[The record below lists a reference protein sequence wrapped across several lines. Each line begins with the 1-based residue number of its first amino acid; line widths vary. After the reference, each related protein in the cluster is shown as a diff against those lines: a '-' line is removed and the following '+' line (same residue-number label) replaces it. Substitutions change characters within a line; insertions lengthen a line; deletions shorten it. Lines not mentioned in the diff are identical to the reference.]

1 MQSIKLP
8 MMDHLVSQKK
18 SPDQPILDASGGGDT
33 HSKEK
38 HFSDVLQTEQKQ
50 DADADTQGKK
60 EPVSPS
66 DQSTVAKKP
75 AQPPE
80 QPDKLTKNR
89 EPVSADADSP
99 HQIDPLQDSSDSVPV
114 SVDEAKDLAA
124 EITVEKPLVASTW
137 QMPLTMDIATAEEM
151 SPPVFSMT
159 DELDSVH
166 IDTLPSTLFESPHP
180 VEVELAQATHMTEAS
195 RAEMDTLSTALEEDG
210 LVQHI
215 LHQLE
220 ESQTTNVPLDRQRLV
235 DVSKS
240 NQHEPPPAAIDLN
253 EILVELVDTDVVEL
267 APDLV
272 VQDAPIETTSP
283 VEDVLKESVKQAY
296 LQESPLSSRQ
306 VVVDSRLI
314 HEQRLQQ
321 IHLKI
326 AAYTEQ
332 MDVADT
338 VKQDPI
344 VDKSM
349 DQLITF
355 TVELIETAD
364 VEAASSAIEPATSAI
379 EPAPML
385 AVKAEESPDMGAEM
399 QLSSTL
405 AEAVPEEADSQ
416 PDMLLSVETEMP
428 LTPQLKLTTAAVVI
442 PAEAT
447 DTDEVKTQPPPPP
460 VVQDIQVD
468 DIPAITQQAPVIAAT
483 SSLLEE
489 SKAKVNQVK
498 STANATVD
506 SGYQSDDVVQKEV
519 NLVKENSLPKAVQI
533 KEIQVSD
540 MNGVN
545 LLPDNQSE
553 AKSSTTSTSTSTSA
567 LYTPDK
573 VMSMT
578 MKLNHTQAQHVVSH
592 QQMMQIVQ
600 DKFADMMRH
609 HVMMMVDHGV
619 KKAELRLDPPE
630 LGSMKIKI
638 NMQGDQTQI
647 QFQVAQVQTRDILEQ
662 SLPRLKEMLEQ
673 QGFSLADGH
682 VNQESNHKEKH
693 GDGKNNDNFHDDSLL
708 SMEDF
713 ETDHLQQGIYK
724 DGRVDFYA

>member
-18 SPDQPILDASGGGDT
+18 SPDQPILDASGEGDA
-33 HSKEK
+33 HSKGK

-50 DADADTQGKK
+50 HAETDKQVKK
-60 EPVSPS
+60 KPVLPS
-66 DQSTVAKKP
+66 GQPAVHKKP
-75 AQPPE
+75 ARPPE
-80 QPDKLTKNR
+80 QPDKLTKNS
-89 EPVSADADSP
+89 EPDSAAAESP
-99 HQIDPLQDSSDSVPV
+99 HEIDPLLDTSDPIPV
-114 SVDEAKDLAA
+114 AVDEENELAT
-124 EITVEKPLVASTW
+124 EMTDKKSTISMTW
-137 QMPLTMDIATAEEM
+137 QMPLTMDITTAEVM

-159 DELDSVH
+159 DELDPVQ
-166 IDTLPSTLFESPHP
+166 IETLPSTLFESSP
-180 VEVELAQATHMTEAS
+180 VEVELAQATQMTEAS
-195 RAEMDTLSTALEEDG
+195 GVEIDTLSTALEEDG

-220 ESQTTNVPLDRQRLV
+220 ESQTTAVPPDRQRLV

-240 NQHEPPPAAIDLN
+240 NQHEPPPAEIDLN
-253 EILVELVDTDVVEL
+253 EILTELVDTEVVEL
-267 APDLV
+267 VPGLV
-272 VQDAPIETTSP
+272 VQEPAIETTSQ
-283 VEDVLKESVKQAY
+283 VEDVLKESVQQAY
-296 LQESPLSSRQ
+296 FQESPLSSRQ
-306 VVVDSRLI
+306 VVVDARLI

-332 MDVADT
+332 MDGADA
-338 VKQDPI
+338 VNQDPI

-349 DQLITF
+349 EQLITF
-355 TVELIETAD
+355 TVELIETLD
-364 VEAASSAIEPATSAI
+364 VDPPPSTIESDS
-379 EPAPML
+379 ML
-385 AVKAEESPDMGAEM
+385 AVKAEVPPDIGAEI
-399 QLSSTL
+399 QLSPTL
-405 AEAVPEEADSQ
+405 AVPEAADSQ
-416 PDMLLSVETEMP
+416 PNMLLSVETEMP

-442 PAEAT
+442 PSEAT
-447 DTDEVKTQPPPPP
+447 DTDEVKTQPTSPP
-460 VVQDIQVD
+460 VVPDIYVD
-468 DIPAITQQAPVIAAT
+468 DPPIALTQKVSVIAAA

-489 SKAKVNQVK
+489 PKAKLNKVK
-498 STANATVD
+498 TTAVD
-506 SGYQSDDVVQKEV
+506 SGDQSDDVVQKEV

-533 KEIQVSD
+533 KEIQVAD
-540 MNGVN
+540 MKGVN
-545 LLPDNQSE
+545 LLPDDHSAAAE
-553 AKSSTTSTSTSTSA
+553 PKSSTTSASSSA

-619 KKAELRLDPPE
+619 KKAEIRLDPPE

-682 VNQESNHKEKH
+682 VNQESNHKENH
-693 GDGKNNDNFHDDSLL
+693 EEGKNNDNFQDDSLL

-713 ETDHLQQGIYK
+713 ETESDHLQQGIYK